1 MATDNNSSVLR
12 AIFSRTFVAISLINM
27 LGMVGYYAIFVICT
41 HFAAEQFGASLAMA
55 GLATGIV
62 VIGCLVG
69 RFFYGLHHS
78 HCRLSTSA
86 LYRCCGH
93 VFNERSLL
101 DCRRSLAT
109 LYCSFHLRLAKGVIG
124 TATGTFVATIVPR
137 HLHGRGIAYYSM
149 STALALCF
157 GPFIGIALLGTID
170 YTGIFTFLPVLCRCN
185 VGDSTDFRAFI

>member
-12 AIFSRTFVAISLINM
+12 AIFSRTFAAISLINM

-109 LYCSFHLRLAKGVIG
+109 LYCSFHLRCGHGGDRYGHGDFCGNDRTSAFARPRYCLLLHEYGAG
-124 TATGTFVATIVPR
+124 ALLWTFYRDCSVGDDR
-137 HLHGRGIAYYSM
+137 LHGYFHR
-149 STALALCF
+149 
-157 GPFIGIALLGTID
+157 
-170 YTGIFTFLPVLCRCN
+170 
-185 VGDSTDFRAFI
+185 

>member
-69 RFFYGLHHS
+69 RFFTGYLVEPVGYAGIFGLNA
-78 HCRLSTSA
+78 A
-86 LYRCCGH
+86 LVALTIPLYWYVWTYR
-93 VFNERSLL
+93 R
-101 DCRRSLAT
+101 
-109 LYCSFHLRLAKGVIG
+109 AKPA
-124 TATGTFVATIVPR
+124 ATGEE
-137 HLHGRGIAYYSM
+137 
-149 STALALCF
+149 
-157 GPFIGIALLGTID
+157 
-170 YTGIFTFLPVLCRCN
+170 LPL
-185 VGDSTDFRAFI
+185 DKPQE

>member
-41 HFAAEQFGASLAMA
+41 HFAAEQFGASLVMA

-69 RFFYGLHHS
+69 RFFTGSIIH
-78 HCRLSTSA
+78 TVG
-86 LYRCCGH
+86 YRRVLFIG
-93 VFNERSLL
+93 VAAMFLIL

-109 LYCSFHLRLAKGVIG
+109 LYCSFHLRCGHGGDRYGHGDFCGNDRTSAFARPRYCLLLHEYGAG
-124 TATGTFVATIVPR
+124 ALLWTFYRDCFVGNDW
-137 HLHGRGIAYYSM
+137 LHGNFHDCHDA
-149 STALALCF
+149 F
-157 GPFIGIALLGTID
+157 GDQSAFNVFRD
-170 YTGIFTFLPVLCRCN
+170 RCY
-185 VGDSTDFRAFI
+185 A